1 MRVVG
6 NIASD
11 SEVVATADGAITAG
25 KPVVVKSDGTVA
37 QTSISGNA
45 AGSQVEFDSGT
56 PGRNIPVFV
65 PSENKIALHSSDGNG
80 VMFMVTISGTTPS
93 FATENV
99 IQASNYGTGEGVGV
113 TICSSNASTLDRVLI
128 AYQDIGN
135 SRYGTAIVY
144 KPSDGTFGSKV
155 VFESAH
161 TQYMAAT
168 YDSNSDRVVINY
180 QDRGNS
186 NYGTAVVGAVSG
198 TSVSFGTPVV
208 YNSGTTNYQASTFDS
223 NSNKVV
229 ILYQDGGNGEKYTAI
244 VGTVNNSDN
253 SISFGSEVAI
263 SAGGARSQT
272 NQNIAFDSNSNKV
285 LVGYRDNTESPQIL
299 KLVVGTV
306 SGTSISF
313 GTILDAGITT
323 GVDYIGIAFNPDRN
337 KFGVVFQRANP
348 VRDVAILEATI
359 SGTNVTVT
367 SPMSVNSGA
376 ATFVSGTNG
385 LGTHIGIAYDT
396 NVDKFLVVF
405 QDGDND
411 NDGQAHVV
419 TAPFQEANLTSENFI
434 GFAKDNVA
442 DGAVAT
448 IQTANSI
455 ARDNI
460 GEPITLSGGTAAVFE
475 SANTTLLASTFDSS
489 NNKIVIAYRDNGN
502 SEYGTAIVGTVSGTD
517 ITFGSPTVFESA
529 SVGFMGEDSI
539 VFDSNANKVVI
550 VYEDEG
556 NSQYGTAIVGTVS
569 GTSISF
575 GSPTVFES
583 AACFDISA
591 AFDSSNNKV
600 VVAYEDQGNSEHGT
614 AIVGTVS
621 GTSISFG
628 SPTVFNAGETLNIE
642 TTFDSTNNKVVI
654 AFTDAGNSNQ
664 GTAIVGT
671 VSGTSIS
678 FGSEAVFD
686 TSTGSKVGQGKS
698 SITFDSNQNKVLV
711 SYVDVGDSEHGK
723 AIVGTV
729 SGTSISFGTASTF
742 ESATTSELSSAFDS
756 DAKVVIIAYKD
767 EGNSSYGT
775 AITASISGTSVSFGT
790 PVAYKT
796 SRADEVSIT
805 YDSSN
810 NKTVAAFGDVGNSEY
825 GTAVVI
831 SADSSLTIGQTYF
844 VQTDGTLSTSADDP
858 SVIAGTAISGTDLI
872 VKG

>member
-844 VQTDGTLSTSADDP
+844 VQTDGTLSTSADSP
-858 SVIAGTAISGTDLI
+858 SVTAGTAISSTDLI